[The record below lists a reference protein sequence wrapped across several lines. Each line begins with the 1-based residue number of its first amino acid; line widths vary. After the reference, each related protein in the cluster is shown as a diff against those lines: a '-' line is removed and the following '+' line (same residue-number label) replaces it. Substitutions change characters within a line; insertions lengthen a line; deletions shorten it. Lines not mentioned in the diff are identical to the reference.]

1 MNDITEN
8 GPGDVGMPECE
19 ERYRTILRT
28 ALDGFCIIDRN
39 GRFIEAND
47 TLCKMLGYTRDEMQS
62 QSIHHIDAKL
72 TPDQITEHMQEITRT
87 GSDRFETQY
96 RCRDGSLIEV
106 EVSVVYS
113 NKIQGGFVLFLRD
126 ITERKNT
133 EKSLRETNTAF
144 SQAQELAHVGSWH
157 YDLRQNVITWS
168 DELYRI
174 FGYSPGGVTLDLKKI
189 RERIHPDD
197 LDKHDRILATAAE
210 THIYEPGEYRIIH
223 PDGTMGYISTKGF
236 ATVDENGKVTHLMGV
251 VQDITERKFAEENIL
266 LANRNLALLTDI
278 TYQDIQNK
286 VTAMRGY
293 VELMKKSGTRQERV
307 SFLPAMS
314 EILETIHHLI
324 TNTKDYLRMGADQ
337 SRWINLERIIRKEA
351 SGLAGNEKIKLTV
364 HLDSIEIWSDP
375 LIGRVFQNLLTN
387 AVRHGRTVTSISFGY
402 REIPEGL
409 LLICKDDGS
418 GIPEEEKAHIFERVV
433 AGEGKFG
440 LFFVHE
446 FLSASGMTIRETGE
460 TGTGARFEI
469 TVPKRMY
476 RFEGTNT

>member
-1 MNDITEN
+1 
-8 GPGDVGMPECE
+8 MPECE

-28 ALDGFCIIDRN
+28 ALDGFCIIDRS
-39 GRFIEAND
+39 GRFIEVND
-47 TLCKMLGYTRDEMQS
+47 TLCKMLGYTREEMQS
-62 QSIHHIDAKL
+62 RSLHQIETKL
-72 TPDQITEHMQEITRT
+72 TPNQITERIQEITRT

-96 RCRDGSLIEV
+96 RCRDRNLIDV

-113 NKIQGGFVLFLRD
+113 DKIQGGLVLFLRD
-126 ITERKNT
+126 ITERKNA
-133 EKSLRETNTAF
+133 EKALRETNTAF

-174 FGYSPGGVTLDLKKI
+174 FGYRPGGIVLDLEKI

-197 LDKHDRILATAAE
+197 LDKHDRILAAAAE
-210 THIYEPGEYRIIH
+210 THVYEPGEYRIIH

-236 ATVDENGKVTHLMGV
+236 ATVDENSEVTHLMGV

-266 LANRNLALLTDI
+266 LANRNLALMTDI

-286 VTAMRGY
+286 VTALRGY
-293 VELMKKSGTRQERV
+293 VELMKKSGTGQERV

-337 SRWINLERIIRKEA
+337 SRWINLEQIIQKEA
-351 SGLAGNEKIKLTV
+351 SVLAGNKEITLSV
-364 HLDSIEIWSDP
+364 RLDAIEIWSDP
-375 LIGRVFQNLLTN
+375 LIGRVFQNLLDN
-387 AVRHGRTVTSISFGY
+387 AVRHGRTVTGISFGY
-402 REIPEGL
+402 QEIPEGL
-409 LLICKDDGS
+409 LLICNDDGS

-433 AGEGKFG
+433 AGEGRFG
-440 LFFVHE
+440 LFFAHE
-446 FLSASGMTIRETGE
+446 FLSASGMAIRETGE
-460 TGTGARFEI
+460 AGTGARFEI

-476 RFEGTNT
+476 RFAGTAAQ